1 MSRGFVKEDDQEEA
15 PFIPP
20 RAALPDGVTNY
31 VTARGMQLLVEER
44 EQLEQDRANAT
55 GSDDERRRTKAG
67 IDGRL
72 ALLNER
78 IVTAR
83 PVEHSEEAP
92 TEILFGALV
101 KVAYLNGPQQGT
113 VRRFTVVGVDEASV
127 AEERFAFTAPIVRA
141 LMGRRVGERARFQL
155 GPTTQELDV
164 LEIRWPDADE

>member
-31 VTARGMQLLVEER
+31 VTARGMRLMLEER
-44 EQLEQDRANAT
+44 EQLELDRANAT
-55 GSDDERRRTKAG
+55 GSDDERRRTKAE

-83 PVEHSEEAP
+83 PAVQSEEAP
-92 TEILFGALV
+92 SELVFGALV

-113 VRRFTVVGVDEASV
+113 VRTFTIVGVDEASV
-127 AEERFAFTAPIVRA
+127 AEERSAFTAPIVRA
-141 LMGRRVGERARFQL
+141 LMGKCVGERASFVL
-155 GPTTQELDV
+155 GQTKQELEV
-164 LEIRWPDADE
+164 KEIRWPEPE